1 MKLAKTLTSMA
12 LAVTLALSGSLAA
25 RAEGATDNY
34 DVEIV
39 KGSHINLVAQDS
51 RVPILIRNNYN
62 TEVRVLIHVGT
73 SNLRVRLPKVT
84 AVTVPAN
91 STINATVPVQ
101 AVANGNVE
109 LYVWLT
115 SFSGVRL
122 GENSVVQMDVL
133 GNFEAIAL
141 GSLIG
146 VVGLLLILGTVRMI
160 RRRKSA
166 E

>member
-1 MKLAKTLTSMA
+1 MKSVKTLISMA
-12 LAVTLALSGSLAA
+12 LATGLVLAGSLSAKAA
-25 RAEGATDNY
+25 GTTDIY

-62 TEVRVLIHVGT
+62 TEVRVLIHVAT
-73 SNLRVRLPKVT
+73 SNLKVRLPKVT

-115 SFSGVRL
+115 SFSGVRI
-122 GENSVVQMDVL
+122 GENTVIEMDVL
-133 GNFEAIAL
+133 GNFEAIAI
-141 GSLIG
+141 GSLIA
-146 VVGLLLILGTVRMI
+146 VVGVLLVLGTVRML
-160 RRRKSA
+160 RRRKLA
-166 E
+166 A